1 MATHQKTAM
10 LLTKRGTET
19 LKRLEENYTDLGI
32 GVIVRWYIGLGQSV
46 IGVISEP
53 DTYVATISG
62 STYDEVANSINAF
75 IAGWNSSK

>member
-46 IGVISEP
+46 IGIISEP
-53 DTYVATISG
+53 VATISG
-62 STYDEVANSINAF
+62 RTYDEVVSSINAF

>member
-46 IGVISEP
+46 IGIISEP
-53 DTYVATISG
+53 DVATISG
-62 STYDEVANSINAF
+62 RTYDEVVSSINAF